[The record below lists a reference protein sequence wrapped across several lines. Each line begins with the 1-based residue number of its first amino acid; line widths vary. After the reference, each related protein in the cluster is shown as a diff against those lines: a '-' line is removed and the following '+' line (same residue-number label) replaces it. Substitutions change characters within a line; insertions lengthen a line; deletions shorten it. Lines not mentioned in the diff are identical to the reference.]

1 MEVETF
7 LGFDEELF
15 IRHVQTRWLSLLP
28 ALERVVK
35 TWEPLVK
42 YFLTTLPKTAADAR
56 TLKMV
61 ESNPKYIRICRML
74 KSPTTLIQINFLL
87 SLSALYDKFLK
98 LFQREDPLVHIL
110 HSEMMDLLRSFMLR
124 FLKGT
129 VVDGLKTGKN
139 LQDFN
144 VELSE
149 SQRSDLEV
157 GQSTQKLLDKKPEL
171 TKKEIQY

>member
-1 MEVETF
+1 
-7 LGFDEELF
+7 
-15 IRHVQTRWLSLLP
+15 
-28 ALERVVK
+28 
-35 TWEPLVK
+35 
-42 YFLTTLPKTAADAR
+42 
-56 TLKMV
+56 
-61 ESNPKYIRICRML
+61 
-74 KSPTTLIQINFLL
+74 
-87 SLSALYDKFLK
+87 
-98 LFQREDPLVHIL
+98 
-110 HSEMMDLLRSFMLR
+110 MLR